1 MASAPF
7 AFSRHEILERL
18 RLIRTETV
26 GPISF
31 RQLLRQYGTVDA
43 ALAALPSL
51 ARRGGRKGQ
60 LRIPSRA
67 EAERELSALEA
78 LGGKMI
84 AQDTPD
90 YPGNLA
96 AIPDAPPLLSV
107 IGNLHLLHQRVIA
120 IVGARNASLAGC
132 RIAFNLAQELAQA
145 GIIIISGLARG
156 VDTHAHKGSI
166 EGGTIAVMAGGVDIP
181 YPESNTDL
189 YKEIAQRGA
198 LISEIPFGIHPQA
211 SHFPRRNRLIAGM
224 ALGVAVIEAA
234 AKSGSLITARLAA
247 DYGREVFA
255 VPGSPLDPRNR
266 GCNDLLRQGAT
277 ILESAEDVLQS
288 LASQESSRILERK
301 RHDFMEIP
309 LDTPSEQVL
318 EKARIKVIE
327 ALGPTPTEVDTI
339 IRHCLLST
347 PVVLTVLLELEL
359 AGRLERHFGGRV
371 SLLN

>member
-1 MASAPF
+1 MASSP
-7 AFSRHEILERL
+7 SSVPRNELLERL
-18 RLIRTETV
+18 RLLRTETV
-26 GPISF
+26 GPISY
-31 RQLLRQYGTVDA
+31 RQLLRQYGTAEA
-43 ALAALPSL
+43 ALEALPTL

-84 AQDTPD
+84 AQDGAD
-90 YPGNLA
+90 YPRRLA
-96 AIPDAPPLLSV
+96 AIPDAPPLLSL
-107 IGNLHLLHQRVIA
+107 IGNQHLLHQRVIA

-132 RIAFNLAQELAQA
+132 RIAFSLAQELGQA
-145 GIIIISGLARG
+145 GIIVVSGLARG
-156 VDTHAHKGSI
+156 IDTHAHRGSI
-166 EGGTIAVMAGGVDIP
+166 ESGTIAVMAGGVDIP

-189 YKEIAQRGA
+189 YKEIAQRGV

-277 ILESAEDVLQS
+277 LLESAEDVLQNLVS
-288 LASQESSRILERK
+288 EDSSRILERK
-301 RHDFMEIP
+301 GSDFMEIP
-309 LDTPSEQVL
+309 LDIPNEQAL
-318 EKARIKVIE
+318 ERARIKVIE
-327 ALGPTPTEVDTI
+327 ALGPTPIEVDTI

-347 PVVLTVLLELEL
+347 SLVLTVLLELEL

>member
-1 MASAPF
+1 MASPP
-7 AFSRHEILERL
+7 SSVPRNELLERL
-18 RLIRTETV
+18 RLLRTETV
-26 GPISF
+26 GPVSF
-31 RQLLRQYGTVDA
+31 RQLLRQYGTVEA
-43 ALAALPSL
+43 ALEALPTL

-84 AQDTPD
+84 AQDGAD
-90 YPGNLA
+90 YPRRLA
-96 AIPDAPPLLSV
+96 AIPDAPPLLSL
-107 IGNLHLLHQRVIA
+107 IGNQHLLHQRVIA

-132 RIAFNLAQELAQA
+132 RIAFNLAQELGQA
-145 GIIIISGLARG
+145 GIIVVSGLARG
-156 VDTHAHKGSI
+156 IDTHAHRGSI
-166 EGGTIAVMAGGVDIP
+166 ESGTIAVMAGGVDIP

-189 YKEIAQRGA
+189 YKEIAQRGV

-277 ILESAEDVLQS
+277 LLESAEDVLQNLVS
-288 LASQESSRILERK
+288 EDSSRILERK
-301 RHDFMEIP
+301 GSDFMEIP
-309 LDTPSEQVL
+309 LDIPNEQAL
-318 EKARIKVIE
+318 ERARIKVIE
-327 ALGPTPTEVDTI
+327 ALGPTPVEVDTI

-347 PVVLTVLLELEL
+347 SLVLTILLELEL

>member
-1 MASAPF
+1 MVSTP
-7 AFSRHEILERL
+7 SRHEILERL

-31 RQLLRQYGTVDA
+31 RHLLRQYRTVDA

-51 ARRGGRKGQ
+51 ARRGGRKGA

-67 EAERELSALEA
+67 DAERELNALEA

-84 AQDTPD
+84 TQDSPD

-96 AIPDAPPLLSV
+96 AIPDAPPLLSL
-107 IGNLHLLHQRVIA
+107 IGNQHLLHQRVIA

-132 RIAFNLAQELAQA
+132 RIASNLAQELARV
-145 GIIIISGLARG
+145 GIIVISGLARG
-156 VDTHAHKGSI
+156 VDTHAHKGSL

-181 YPESNTDL
+181 YPESNTGL

-198 LISEIPFGIHPQA
+198 LISEIPLGIHPQA

-224 ALGVAVIEAA
+224 SLGVAVIEAA

-277 ILESAEDVLQS
+277 LLESAEDILQN
-288 LASQESSRILERK
+288 LASQESSRILEPKGR
-301 RHDFMEIP
+301 DFMEIP

-318 EKARIKVIE
+318 ETARIKVIE
-327 ALGPTPTEVDTI
+327 ALGPTPTEVDTL
-339 IRHCLLST
+339 IRHCLLPT